1 MNDIKKSIKDLL
13 ITILSKDFPNVQNIE
28 NLIEVKECKNRKNG
42 DYCVSLHKFA
52 NRLSNGQNQNNDC

>member
-1 MNDIKKSIKDLL
+1 MNDIKKCIKDSL
-13 ITILSKDFPNVQNIE
+13 ITILSKDFPDVQNIE

-52 NRLSNGQNQNNDC
+52 NRLNHE

>member
-1 MNDIKKSIKDLL
+1 MNDIKKIIKDSL
-13 ITILSKDFPNVQNIE
+13 ITVLSKDFPNVQNIE

-52 NRLSNGQNQNNDC
+52 NRLNHE

>member
-1 MNDIKKSIKDLL
+1 MNDIKKIIKDSL
-13 ITILSKDFPNVQNIE
+13 ITILSKDFPNVQNIK

-52 NRLSNGQNQNNDC
+52 NRLNNE

>member
-13 ITILSKDFPNVQNIE
+13 ITILSKDFPDVQNIE
-28 NLIEVKECKNRKNG
+28 DLIEVKECKNRKNG

-52 NRLSNGQNQNNDC
+52 NMI

>member
-1 MNDIKKSIKDLL
+1 MNNIKKCIKDSL

-52 NRLSNGQNQNNDC
+52 NRLNHE